1 MTNRTA
7 HALARTFLVWGTLS
21 LCYGGLAAA
30 APPSF
35 ELDPRELE
43 TTAPPARPSKHPAA
57 RPHRTQAERGGEAA
71 QPSAS
76 EGSENLIRYTVRSGD
91 FLFKILMR
99 DFGLSNAEAEA
110 LIPEVQRI
118 NHLTSATR
126 LEVGRTLLIP
136 RGKRKSVS
144 PKVAKPA
151 STATKLSPAPV
162 SAPAPQSAPAPIA
175 PPAAASP
182 PPPREAVTETPRPLP
197 AALPPRAAQ
206 GEATT
211 PAPLPFSAALLR
223 LWEQLVPDQGRVEP
237 ITLNGRV
244 LSPEDYPL
252 LLAADGGKILVDV
265 RGSLNAA
272 TKGQLIQKHPDI
284 RIIPR
289 GKDSFRA
296 FFADLLRTAEFAR
309 IDENVRVELG
319 ADPQLAILADFRIT
333 TLPGAGRGP
342 ESVLIFVDENEP
354 CLPLPLKEYLGH
366 RGYRVAELCRNEPP
380 HSDEPGYDLR
390 TLRPAAPCDMAL
402 GLMEILSL
410 KLDRNRIVTGS
421 MGQNAESR
429 FSIRVD
435 GQFESGGRRF
445 ILDCGESDSYNYTLY
460 RLLQLQGYG
469 IVQPQPKDDFATV
482 TEKLLKEL
490 NYPFSFGR
498 YDLDYGR
505 YRISVTGYKIS
516 RKGDSPGRL
525 LLTNKPS
532 DPVFAELLQNA
543 PKRKQ

>member
-1 MTNRTA
+1 MINRTA
-7 HALARTFLVWGTLS
+7 HTLARSFLVWGTLS
-21 LCYGGLAAA
+21 LCYGGLAGA

-43 TTAPPARPSKHPAA
+43 STAPPARPPKHPSA
-57 RPHRTQAERGGEAA
+57 RPHRTPTDKGGDAA
-71 QPSAS
+71 QPSAP
-76 EGSENLIRYTVRSGD
+76 EGNETLTRYTVKPGD

-136 RGKRKSVS
+136 RGRRKSVT

-151 STATKLSPAPV
+151 G
-162 SAPAPQSAPAPIA
+162 SAPAPQPAAEPTPVA
-175 PPAAASP
+175 TPPAAAP
-182 PPPREAVTETPRPLP
+182 PQPPQQPVAEAPRPLP
-197 AALPPRAAQ
+197 AALPLPAAP
-206 GEATT
+206 GETATQ
-211 PAPLPFSAALLR
+211 PPLPFSVALLR
-223 LWEQLVPDQGRVEP
+223 IWEQLVPDQGRVEP

-265 RGSLNAA
+265 RGALNAT

-284 RIIPR
+284 RIVPR
-289 GKDSFRA
+289 GKDSFKA

-309 IDENVRVELG
+309 IDENVMVELG
-319 ADPQLAILADFRIT
+319 ADPRLAILADFRIT
-333 TLPGAGRGP
+333 TLPDAGRGP
-342 ESVLIFVDENEP
+342 ESVLIFVNENEP
-354 CLPLPLKEYLGH
+354 CLPLPLKEYLNR
-366 RGYRVAELCRNEPP
+366 RGYRVAELCQNEPV

-390 TLRPAAPCDMAL
+390 SLLPAAPCDMAL
-402 GLMEILSL
+402 SLMEILSL

-435 GQFESGGRRF
+435 GQFESGGKRF

-490 NYPFSFGR
+490 NYPYSFGR

-505 YRISVTGYKIS
+505 YRISVTGFKIT

-525 LLTNKPS
+525 LLTSKPS

-543 PKRKQ
+543 PRRKK